1 MKLKQNLFWTVLKLF
16 CFSFVSTCG
25 QFRGLCVRLRHR
37 RLKSGETVSEEST
50 RWSQRVR
57 ALCRIAFG
65 LCGSARRTNRTL
77 MCKSVYNNLSLSL
90 RHTHTHTHTH
100 TRAYSARGGAA
111 VAAASAAAGR
121 SKLSA
126 SPHLSVM
133 TSAATHSIMTVVR
146 RCDAYQC
153 GAVITYTAQLMP
165 ASNHSCCSKLSAQ
178 GPAKHRNPR
187 NPILHTRNS
196 PGEWER
202 RV

>member
-25 QFRGLCVRLRHR
+25 QFRGMCVRLRHR

-100 TRAYSARGGAA
+100 TGLQRARRRCCCCCFCGCWPKQALRI
-111 VAAASAAAGR
+111 
-121 SKLSA
+121 SA
-126 SPHLSVM
+126 SVSHDISGDALHNDCRTTLRRISMRRRHHLYC
-133 TSAATHSIMTVVR
+133 AANAR
-146 RCDAYQC
+146 
-153 GAVITYTAQLMP
+153 L
-165 ASNHSCCSKLSAQ
+165 
-178 GPAKHRNPR
+178 
-187 NPILHTRNS
+187 
-196 PGEWER
+196 
-202 RV
+202 